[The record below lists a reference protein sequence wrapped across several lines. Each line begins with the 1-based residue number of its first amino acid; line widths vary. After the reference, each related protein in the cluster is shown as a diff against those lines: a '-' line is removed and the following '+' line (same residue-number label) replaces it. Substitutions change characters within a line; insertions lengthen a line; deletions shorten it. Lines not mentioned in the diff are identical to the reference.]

1 MSLHNCMS
9 GHGPDAAS
17 FEKAIAADVS
27 QPDHLTEHHGLHVP
41 DAQGDPAD
49 GAGAGRTGAAGRLL
63 HLLAGHREAFRS
75 GAGVKAAALI
85 VLLEV
90 AMLAG
95 CSGNPAR
102 TRTGHHRL
110 LQRRPRRRPWPMAAP
125 AARSP
130 ERAPESGQSSDG
142 LPRFDGYGD
151 MRLGM
156 DEAAFRRA
164 WQGDLAGTVDAA
176 GGCSVLRPVWVKQ
189 PRDVGFLFEQGHF
202 ARYDVGT
209 AKEAAFGGGKVGMD
223 VAGIRALYGNRVQVT
238 PHKVRGRCAV
248 PACRRARWQECAG
261 VRNRRHGKVTLAR
274 RRAAANRLR

>member
-1 MSLHNCMS
+1 M
-9 GHGPDAAS
+9 
-17 FEKAIAADVS
+17 
-27 QPDHLTEHHGLHVP
+27 
-41 DAQGDPAD
+41 
-49 GAGAGRTGAAGRLL
+49 
-63 HLLAGHREAFRS
+63 
-75 GAGVKAAALI
+75 KAATLI
-85 VLLEV
+85 VLLV

-95 CSGNPAR
+95 CSGQSGADADRTSSAAASAPAPS
-102 TRTGHHRL
+102 TMA
-110 LQRRPRRRPWPMAAP
+110 MAAP

-209 AKEAAFGGGKVGMD
+209 AKEAAPGGGKVGMD

-238 PHKVRGRCAV
+238 PHKYV
-248 PACRRARWQECAG
+248 AG
-261 VRNRRHGKVTLAR
+261 AQYLRVAAPDGKSALVFETDATGKVTR
-274 RRAAANRLR
+274 WRVGVPPQIDYVEGCG